1 MSLDISPVDFEGRN
15 IIQSYGNGKFQ
26 INDKQFDH
34 SILVLPDQIFPWMPI
49 DTNNLILGAVGIL
62 QFDVVAWRLKEEY
75 GVECSYDNI
84 QIVAARWINCSD
96 TKILESFK
104 KKVSNYLAIDGG
116 EYLTYLAPSLVNL
129 NLAIERWPE
138 ITFKTTREH

>member
-49 DTNNLILGAVGIL
+49 DTNNLTVDDFKKALKVRPIIELLLLGCGKTTWFL
-62 QFDVVAWRLKEEY
+62 PLPLRDELKEMGLVLEPMDT
-75 GVECSYDNI
+75 G
-84 QIVAARWINCSD
+84 AACRTFNV
-96 TKILESFK
+96 L
-104 KKVSNYLAIDGG
+104 LG
-116 EYLTYLAPSLVNL
+116 ENRRIAAALMLVD
-129 NLAIERWPE
+129 
-138 ITFKTTREH
+138 